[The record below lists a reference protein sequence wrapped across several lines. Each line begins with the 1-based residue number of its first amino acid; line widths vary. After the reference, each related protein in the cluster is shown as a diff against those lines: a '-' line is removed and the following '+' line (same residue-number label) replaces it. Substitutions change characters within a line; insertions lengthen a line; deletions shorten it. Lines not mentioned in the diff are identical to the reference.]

1 MRHAAVGGPQHPGVH
16 VHSIVYPSR
25 AAKRPR
31 AAPASALAALLACI
45 ALLAG
50 CSPAAPKPLVLMPA
64 PAAYEADSVPFGA
77 AGPVVRQDDAAALDM
92 LYVTNRAPA
101 TAPGSAGAYSGERGY
116 LLRAGAASIAFGDAN
131 IDWERA
137 REISLLKNR
146 PRKFPLK
153 VKVAEEFGV
162 LRESVTLFTP
172 AEIAATVDGS
182 AERRLTAEIRSR
194 LARSPVKDIF
204 LYVHGYKVTFE
215 NPLLVSSE
223 LWHFLGYEGAFV
235 AFSWP
240 STPARL
246 AYFKDIETARLSAQ
260 GLRTLIEFLARETD
274 AERIHILGYSAGTRV
289 VLTALY
295 ELALMYQDRP
305 DVDIRAQTRLGHVI
319 LVGSDID
326 TDLFAS
332 YLLDGLL
339 RVPEHLTFYT
349 SPKDKALRM
358 SSRVFAHRRMGEL
371 LPGMLDA
378 QMREFVTQSSKL
390 ALINVEG
397 AANYDA
403 GNGHAYFRQSPWVSS
418 DVLMT
423 LRYGLGP
430 AARGLEQHEDSP
442 IWRFPADYVT
452 RSGTALARVNPAL
465 ATPGTAR

>member
-1 MRHAAVGGPQHPGVH
+1 
-16 VHSIVYPSR
+16 VHSIVYLSR
-25 AAKRPR
+25 AVTPPR
-31 AAPASALAALLACI
+31 AARVSALIALLACV
-45 ALLAG
+45 AMLAG
-50 CSPAAPKPLVLMPA
+50 CKPAAIKPLVLMPA
-64 PAAYEADSVPFGA
+64 PAVYEADSAPFGA

-92 LYVTNRAPA
+92 LYVTNRAPGA
-101 TAPGSAGAYSGERGY
+101 AGAYSGERGY

-153 VKVAEEFGV
+153 VNAVEEFGV
-162 LRESVTLFTP
+162 LQESVTLFTP

-305 DVDIRAQTRLGHVI
+305 DADIRAQTRLGHVI

-349 SPKDKALRM
+349 SPKDKALHM

-378 QMREFVTQSSKL
+378 QMREFVTHSPKL

-423 LRYGLGP
+423 LRYGLRP
-430 AARGLEQHEDSP
+430 AARGLEQHENSP

-452 RSGTALARVNPAL
+452 RSGAALARVNPAL
-465 ATPGTAR
+465 ATPGAAR

>member
-1 MRHAAVGGPQHPGVH
+1 MRPQSFQEGEMSPRVQTLCAA
-16 VHSIVYPSR
+16 
-25 AAKRPR
+25 
-31 AAPASALAALLACI
+31 ALAALLAGCG
-45 ALLAG
+45 AG
-50 CSPAAPKPLVLMPA
+50 APKPFALMPA
-64 PAAYEADSVPFGA
+64 PAAYEAEQAPFGA
-77 AGPVVRQDDAAALDM
+77 TAPVVRPEDATALDM

-101 TAPGSAGAYSGERGY
+101 TAPDAASAYTGERGY
-116 LLRAGAASIAFGDAN
+116 LLRAGSASIAIGEADV
-131 IDWERA
+131 DWERA

-146 PRKFPLK
+146 PRQFPLK
-153 VKVAEEFGV
+153 VDAAEEFGI
-162 LRESVTLFTP
+162 LRDSVTPFTP
-172 AEIAATVDGS
+172 PEIAATVDGD
-182 AERRLTAEIRSR
+182 AERRLVAEIRAR
-194 LARSPVKDIF
+194 LARSSVKDVF
-204 LYVHGYKVTFE
+204 VYVHGYKVVFE

-260 GLRTLIEFLARETD
+260 SLRTLLEFLARESG
-274 AERIHILGYSAGTRV
+274 AERIHVLGYSAGTRV

-295 ELALMYQDRP
+295 ELALMYQDQP
-305 DVDIRAQTRLGHVI
+305 DAQIRAKTRLGKVI

-332 YLLDGLL
+332 YVLDGLL
-339 RVPEHLTFYT
+339 RVPEHLSFYS
-349 SPKDKALRM
+349 SPKDKALKM

-371 LPGMLDA
+371 QPG
-378 QMREFVTQSSKL
+378 QIGEPMREFLAHSSKL

-423 LRYGLGP
+423 LRYGLDP
-430 AARGLEQHEDSP
+430 AARGLEQPEGSP
-442 IWRFPADYVT
+442 VWRFPQDYVA
-452 RSGTALARVNPAL
+452 RSAAALARANPAL
-465 ATPGTAR
+465 GAAKAAP